1 MDAITQQNIST
12 LPAEDLIKRRLA
24 LPRKMGGGG
33 RRLKTDMSPV
43 CYVATIIKVFRSL
56 KDVHDDI
63 LNKTIPGFNQPL
75 YDKLT
80 TNTEEEDL
88 DGHSV
93 TNFVDGRSQIGINFK
108 SEYTRLQNI
117 ACVFA
122 CKHSVFNPFHMINS
136 CTFL

>member
-1 MDAITQQNIST
+1 
-12 LPAEDLIKRRLA
+12 
-24 LPRKMGGGG
+24 
-33 RRLKTDMSPV
+33 
-43 CYVATIIKVFRSL
+43 L

-117 ACVFA
+117 AQ
-122 CKHSVFNPFHMINS
+122 NPEEGLLSDITEALVSLIPKPQPIIMEQIEKLQHEQLENRI
-136 CTFL
+136 LRIR